1 MTEGGFLNYKR
12 GAADVMIV
20 PFNPWILLLHVA
32 RHALPGE
39 MPKGTR
45 AAFLGVQCF

>member
-20 PFNPWILLLHVA
+20 PFNPWILLYFTSHINVL
-32 RHALPGE
+32 
-39 MPKGTR
+39 
-45 AAFLGVQCF
+45 AFSWPNHPRTQPD